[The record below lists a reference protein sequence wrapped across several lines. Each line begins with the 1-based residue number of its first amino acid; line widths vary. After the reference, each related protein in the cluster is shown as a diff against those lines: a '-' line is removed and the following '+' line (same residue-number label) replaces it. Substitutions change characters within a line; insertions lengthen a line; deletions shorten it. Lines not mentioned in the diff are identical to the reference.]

1 MGSPFCEG
9 ICPWPY
15 LRWLRSESDRNGES
29 LGRPLH
35 APKSHDVRPTLH
47 QRVLQINGTGKQG
60 PNRQAV
66 RRPAM
71 PAINESNACWLA
83 GGFRKVGR
91 PFRRR
96 RLFFVSHP

>member
-29 LGRPLH
+29 LGRPLR

-47 QRVLQINGTGKQG
+47 PVFLRVQCERVFPDDLETFRAVANANQG
-60 PNRQAV
+60 FSA
-66 RRPAM
+66 
-71 PAINESNACWLA
+71 A
-83 GGFRKVGR
+83 GQS
-91 PFRRR
+91 
-96 RLFFVSHP
+96 LIS